1 MIFSKHNFIFQ
12 AASDARVRQWYFTP
26 QKVLAI
32 AAVVLLTAVVV
43 LYFVADT
50 FVKIAYRSELKD
62 VAQDYSSIVLTVAEL
77 EEKLERLNDQ
87 IGWIEKKDQA
97 VRSYADMPQIDNDIR
112 KLGIGGLSLNDYS
125 TFDGLA
131 PKVEKRVS
139 LLETDIEAL
148 SRKVKLELE
157 SYTSIYEKVKQNS
170 EKMEHIPSILP
181 STGGYMNTGY
191 TYRTDPFDGKRRF
204 HYGQDIVVYTG
215 TPVFA
220 PADGRVQHARNQG
233 GFGKTIKINHGY
245 GYVTFFAHLSRYA
258 VKRGTEVKRGDL
270 IGYSGNSGRSTGP
283 HLHYEVHYYGKPQN
297 PLDYFFSGYLK

>member
-1 MIFSKHNFIFQ
+1 VIFRKQNFTFQ
-12 AASDARVRQWYFTP
+12 STSDDNVRQWHLTP
-26 QKVLAI
+26 KKVITA
-32 AAVVLLTAVVV
+32 AAVILLAAVFV
-43 LYFVADT
+43 LYFAAGT
-50 FVKIAYRSELKD
+50 FVKIAYRAELKD
-62 VAQDYSSIVLTVAEL
+62 VARDYSDIVLTVDEL
-77 EEKLERLNDQ
+77 EGKLDELNDQ

-97 VRSYADMPQIDNDIR
+97 VRSYADMPQIDNDLR
-112 KLGIGGLSLNDYS
+112 KLGVGGLSLNDYTS
-125 TFDGLA
+125 FENLA
-131 PKVEKRVS
+131 PRVEDRVS
-139 LLETDIEAL
+139 LLETDIDAL

-157 SYTSIYEKVKQNS
+157 SYQNIYDKVKQNS
-170 EKMEHIPSILP
+170 EKLKHVPTIMP
-181 STGGYMNTGY
+181 STGGYMNTGF

-204 HYGQDIVVYTG
+204 HYGQDIVVNTG

-220 PADGRVQHARNQG
+220 PADGRVQSTRNQG

-258 VKRGTEVKRGDL
+258 VKRGTQVKRGDL

>member
-1 MIFSKHNFIFQ
+1 VIFRKQNFIFQ
-12 AASDARVRQWYFTP
+12 SASDASVKQWHFTP
-26 QKVLAI
+26 QKIILILAGVLV
-32 AAVVLLTAVVV
+32 AAVFV
-43 LYFVADT
+43 LYFVAGA
-50 FVKIAYRSELKD
+50 FVKIAYRTELKD
-62 VAQDYSSIVLTVAEL
+62 VAQDYSGIVLSVDEL
-77 EEKLERLNDQ
+77 EEKLDQLNDQ

-112 KLGIGGLSLNDYS
+112 KLGIGGLSVNDYNR
-125 TFDGLA
+125 FYGLA
-131 PKVEKRVS
+131 PDVEKRVS
-139 LLETDIEAL
+139 LLEMDIEAL

-170 EKMEHIPSILP
+170 KKIEHIPSILP
-181 STGGYMNTGY
+181 STGGYLNTGF
-191 TYRTDPFDGKRRF
+191 TFRFDPFDGKRRF
-204 HYGQDIVVYTG
+204 HYGQDIVVNTG

-220 PADGRVQHARNQG
+220 PAAGRVQQARYKG